1 MGFDS
6 VDVSDDDLARSVQ
19 ELGAPEA
26 LFRVS
31 RARFAAKLLVG
42 VGLTVFGVVA
52 NYLWW
57 TEGPGLQHFHVIH
70 LLLLG
75 PLITGCGLLWHM
87 YRQRGLVILI
97 YPTGLLRLCRGE
109 VDSFPWGEIENV
121 RVIVQRA
128 ASAETVRDPDG
139 TLTACWLAAE
149 TPTFRLWKSGLFLSR
164 ADGVETRI
172 SAALSGYVQ
181 LAEEVQKRTFAA
193 QWPQIWERFLS
204 GVPIPFGDLEV
215 SRRGVLHKGKWI
227 RWRDMKEISV
237 LQGMLQIKQLGK
249 WIPIK
254 YGELL
259 AIPNPH
265 ILFALTKEAQRT
277 AVHS

>member
-31 RARFAAKLLVG
+31 CARFAAKLLVG

-164 ADGVETRI
+164 GRCGDAHQCGAERLRSTGRGSPKADLRRAV
-172 SAALSGYVQ
+172 AANLGC
-181 LAEEVQKRTFAA
+181 
-193 QWPQIWERFLS
+193 FLS
-204 GVPIPFGDLEV
+204 GVPIPFGDLE
-215 SRRGVLHKGKWI
+215 
-227 RWRDMKEISV
+227 D
-237 LQGMLQIKQLGK
+237 
-249 WIPIK
+249 
-254 YGELL
+254 L
-259 AIPNPH
+259 AEGR
-265 ILFALTKEAQRT
+265 LA
-277 AVHS
+277 